1 MVFCLLV
8 FVGVSLMSVSECY
21 NCKHA
26 DEYVAYWWFP
36 YYAPTCSKGLPMNT
50 YEHCLDFKQIG
61 RLSR

>member
-1 MVFCLLV
+1 M
-8 FVGVSLMSVSECY
+8 SLSECY

-26 DEYVAYWWFP
+26 DEYLAWWW
-36 YYAPTCSKGLPMNT
+36 YRVCDPTCSKGLPMNT